1 MQKLRFLVKPNARN
15 NEIGK
20 NEDGTLWIRIAAPP
34 TEGKANQAIAIF
46 LSELLKIPKSSI
58 QLSSGSTG
66 KLKTFEIDIS
76 EKELQSFLLNIVV

>member
-1 MQKLRFLVKPNARN
+1 MQKLRFLVKPNARK
-15 NEIGK
+15 NEIGR
-20 NEDGTLWIRIAAPP
+20 NEDGTLWLRIAAPP
-34 TEGKANQAIAIF
+34 KEGKANQAIVIF

-58 QLSSGSTG
+58 RLAAGSTG